1 MMVHEV
7 EETNFLKSR
16 SKQFGQQIQ
25 NRLNGHLNEDEFKP
39 LRLMNG
45 LYLQL
50 HAYML
55 RIAIPYG
62 TLSAQQLRALAN
74 VAGKFDRGYGHFT
87 TRQNIQLN
95 WLELEHTAEILEE
108 LAEVNL
114 NAIQTSGN
122 CIRSIAADP
131 FAGAAPDEVCDPRP
145 TAEMIRQWAAL
156 HPEFAFL
163 GRKFKIAVSAS
174 DADRA
179 ATRVHDIGVHIVRND
194 EGEIGYRVLIG
205 GGLGRTPVVGQVLAE
220 FLHENE
226 LLAYLEASLR
236 IYNRYGRRDN
246 KYKARIKILT
256 KELGIDSLREEINQ
270 EYLSSRWQLP
280 DSSDWL
286 RQVKSQ
292 FSQPDFSTHISSDA
306 TLYVVDSIE
315 QQNQF
320 NHWRTQNVLNH
331 KQPGYHIVNISLKG
345 SDKAPGDATTEQMH
359 RLADLA
365 EQYSFSELRVTKNQN
380 LVLPHV
386 RSHDLF
392 QIWQALC
399 DLGLAAANHNLI
411 TDIVSCPGMDY
422 CSLATARSIPV
433 AKRLTEHFSD
443 PDLQRQI
450 GDMSIKISGCINACS
465 HHHIAQIG
473 ILGLEKKGEEYYQI
487 VLGGNEGQNTTI
499 GKVTGPG
506 FSSDEIVDAV
516 QRIVDTY
523 LELREGD
530 ERFAETQFRLG
541 SEPFK
546 EALYE
551 TH

>member
-7 EETNFLKSR
+7 EETKFLKSR

-62 TLSAQQLRALAN
+62 TLSAQQLRALAD

-95 WLELEHTAEILEE
+95 WLELEHTAEILEQ

-122 CIRSIAADP
+122 CIRSVAADP
-131 FAGAAPDEVCDPRP
+131 YAGAAPDEISDPRP

-194 EGEIGYRVLIG
+194 AGEIGYRVLIG

-256 KELGIDSLREEINQ
+256 KELGIDALREEINQ

-286 RQVKSQ
+286 SQVKAQ
-292 FSQPDFSTHISSDA
+292 FSQPDFNSHIGSDA
-306 TLYVVDSIE
+306 ALHVVDSVE
-315 QQNQF
+315 QQSQF
-320 NHWRTQNVLNH
+320 NHWRTQNVLPH
-331 KQPGYHIVNISLKG
+331 KQPGYQIVNVSLKG
-345 SDKAPGDATTEQMH
+345 VGKAPGDATTEQMY

-365 EQYSFSELRVTKNQN
+365 EQYSFAELRVTKNQN

-386 RSHDLF
+386 RTHDLF
-392 QIWQALC
+392 QIWHALSE
-399 DLGLAAANHNLI
+399 LGLAEANHNLI

-433 AKRLTEHFSD
+433 AQRLTEHFSD

-450 GDMSIKISGCINACS
+450 GDLSIKISGCINACS

-487 VLGGNEGQNTTI
+487 VLGGNEGKNTAI
-499 GKVTGPG
+499 GKVTGRG

-516 QRIVDTY
+516 QRIIDTY
-523 LELREGD
+523 LKLRED
-530 ERFAETQFRLG
+530 NERFAETQTRLG

-551 TH
+551 AH